1 MIKQILFILGGG
13 ILGFAYYYFI
23 GCNQGCAITGSPM
36 NSILYGAFMGLILAW
51 PTKQKEIK
59 S

>member
-1 MIKQILFILGGG
+1 MIKKISYILAGG
-13 ILGFAYYYFI
+13 IIGFAYYYFI

-36 NSILYGAFMGLILAW
+36 NSTLYGAFMGLILAW
-51 PTKQKEIK
+51 PTKQKETK